1 MSAARVCGR
10 RETSGEGKQCTRR
23 GGRHFE
29 EANSGGKFSFPWV
42 FGVARKYREAKRVKG
57 GNETWTWLSSQVD
70 DVYRSRKKILQVVMA
85 TSLDSCS
92 FFLYYIQQECGF
104 LPPEFAIS
112 IPFRRINSEL
122 KESFRDQVF
131 M

>member
-1 MSAARVCGR
+1 M
-10 RETSGEGKQCTRR
+10 
-23 GGRHFE
+23 
-29 EANSGGKFSFPWV
+29 
-42 FGVARKYREAKRVKG
+42 KG

-85 TSLDSCS
+85 TILAL

>member
-85 TSLDSCS
+85 TILALFFYIIFNKNAASYPRSLQ
-92 FFLYYIQQECGF
+92 FLF
-104 LPPEFAIS
+104 LLEES
-112 IPFRRINSEL
+112 ILN
-122 KESFRDQVF
+122 
-131 M
+131 

>member
-1 MSAARVCGR
+1 M
-10 RETSGEGKQCTRR
+10 
-23 GGRHFE
+23 
-29 EANSGGKFSFPWV
+29 
-42 FGVARKYREAKRVKG
+42 KG

-70 DVYRSRKKILQVVMA
+70 DVYRSRKKILQVDGY
-85 TSLDSCS
+85 DSCS
-92 FFLYYIQQECGF
+92 FFLYYIQQECAF

>member
-1 MSAARVCGR
+1 M
-10 RETSGEGKQCTRR
+10 
-23 GGRHFE
+23 
-29 EANSGGKFSFPWV
+29 
-42 FGVARKYREAKRVKG
+42 KG

-92 FFLYYIQQECGF
+92 FFLYYIQQECAF
-104 LPPEFAIS
+104 LSPEFAIS